1 MLGKHWS
8 FAIAAKGLPIAALL
22 LAAAIP
28 GRAQNPSADA
38 SVVSIVPKDG
48 LLHVGDDPRCASGAD
63 PECKW
68 TPRAGKAIN
77 VYGFNWLRYDFSLPE
92 ALRKTPQLAVL
103 VQDAPV
109 TYEVYANGHPIGGT
123 SNASLLSASS
133 YTRKVLTFPSSLA
146 PDGRLTLVLRCLPQ
160 GARSGIYGNQ
170 ISFRPYVVAPPALMP
185 GIMDEETLAYL
196 RAYATHYICFAA
208 VGFAAFVFLLL
219 FSVNTRLLEYLWL
232 GLSLAAVA
240 MLRIDEISH
249 IVHTGLPLW
258 LTSIIYAV
266 FNGTTPLV
274 LIEFV
279 FSFLKRPVP
288 KVFRLVQILGLT
300 TLYPL
305 LGLPIPAFLVT
316 FVNYGGPAAILVASL
331 AQLLVLPQCF
341 RSKMP
346 EMRWIGASLLFIT
359 VENSARMAVQLN
371 LPAPAQ
377 DVMWHG
383 LDIDVRG
390 IAYLLFAMVM
400 LVAMTFRLRRI
411 QNRNREIE
419 QELAAARSVQQIL
432 IPEEIPSV
440 PGLSVESAYLPAQQ
454 VGGDFFQ
461 VLPTADGGLLLVVG
475 DVSGKGLPA
484 AMLVSVLVGSIRS
497 TAEFTSDPAEL
508 LAHLNQRLIGRTKGG
523 GFSTAI
529 AALIPPDGR
538 VTIANAGHL
547 SPYLDGKEVELPNAL
562 PLGIVSGAK
571 YESSQIE
578 LRPGSRLTFYSDG
591 VVEAQN
597 ATGELFGFE
606 RGQQI
611 STQGAAAIVET
622 ARKFGQ
628 SDDITV
634 VVIERLAA
642 GAEPHA
648 EQIEPSLAPA

>member
-8 FAIAAKGLPIAALL
+8 FGIAATVLPLAALL
-22 LAAAIP
+22 FSVATP
-28 GRAQNPSADA
+28 GRAQTPDA
-38 SVVSIVPKDG
+38 NVVSIVPRDG
-48 LLHVGDDPRCASGAD
+48 LLHVGDDPRCATGFD

-68 TPRAGKAIN
+68 TPRAGKAIDL
-77 VYGFNWLRYDFSLPE
+77 YGFNWLRYDFSLPD

-123 SNASLLSASS
+123 SNTSLLSASS
-133 YTRKVLTFPSSLA
+133 YARKIFPFPSSLA

-170 ISFRPYVVAPPALMP
+170 ISFRPYVVAPPALMQ

-196 RAYATHYICFAA
+196 RAYATHYICFAG

-219 FSVNTRLLEYLWL
+219 FSVNTRLREYLWL

-240 MLRIDEISH
+240 MLRVDEISH

-258 LTSIIYAV
+258 ITSIIYAV
-266 FNGTTPLV
+266 FNGITPLL

-288 KVFRLVQILGLT
+288 KLFRIVQILGLVS
-300 TLYPL
+300 LYPL

-316 FVNYGGPAAILVASL
+316 FVNYGGPAAILLASL
-331 AQLLVLPQCF
+331 AQLLLLPQCF

-411 QNRNREIE
+411 QDRNREIE

-440 PGLSVESAYLPAQQ
+440 PGLAVESAYLPAQQ

-497 TAEFTSDPAEL
+497 TAEFTSAPAEL
-508 LAHLNQRLIGRTKGG
+508 LAHLNQRLIGRTKEG

-529 AALIPPDGR
+529 AALIPPHGP

-547 SPYLDGKEVELPNAL
+547 APYLDGKEVELPSAL
-562 PLGIVSGAK
+562 PLGIVSGTK
-571 YESSQIE
+571 YESSQIQ

-606 RGQQI
+606 RGQQM
-611 STQGAAAIVET
+611 STRPAAAIVEA
-622 ARKFGQ
+622 ARRFGQ

-634 VVIERLAA
+634 VTIERLAA
-642 GAEPHA
+642 TAEQLA

>member
-8 FAIAAKGLPIAALL
+8 FALAARALPIAALL
-22 LAAAIP
+22 FALVTP
-28 GRAQNPSADA
+28 GRAQNPIADA
-38 SVVSIVPKDG
+38 SVVSIVPRDG
-48 LLHVGDDPRCASGAD
+48 LLHVGDDPRCASGVD

-68 TPRAGKAIN
+68 TPRAHTAIN
-77 VYGFNWLRYDFSLPE
+77 IYGFNWLRYDLSLPE
-92 ALRKTPQLAVL
+92 ALRKAPQLAVL
-103 VQDAPV
+103 VQDHSV
-109 TYEVYANGHPIGGT
+109 FYEVYANGHLIGGT
-123 SNASLLSASS
+123 SNTNLLSASS
-133 YTRKVLTFPSSLA
+133 YPRKVFTFPSSLA
-146 PDGRLTLVLRCLPQ
+146 PDGRLTIVLRCLPQ
-160 GARSGIYGNQ
+160 GARSGVYGNQ
-170 ISFRPYVVAPPALMP
+170 INFLPYVVAPPALMQ
-185 GIMDEETLAYL
+185 GIVDEETLTYL
-196 RAYATHYICFAA
+196 RAYATHYFCFLA

-240 MLRIDEISH
+240 ILRIDEISH
-249 IVHTGLPLW
+249 VVHTGLPLW
-258 LTSIIYAV
+258 LTSIIYCV
-266 FNGTTPLV
+266 FNGVTPLV

-288 KVFRLVQILGLT
+288 KLFRIVQILGLVS
-300 TLYPL
+300 LYPL
-305 LGLPIPAFLVT
+305 LGLPIPAFLVN
-316 FVNYGGPAAILVASL
+316 FMNYGGPTAILLATL
-331 AQLLVLPQCF
+331 AQLLMLPMCF

-359 VENSARMAVQLN
+359 LENSARMAVQLN
-371 LPAPAQ
+371 LPAPPQ

-432 IPEEIPSV
+432 IPEEIPTV
-440 PGLSVESAYLPAQQ
+440 PGLAVESAYLPAQQ

-529 AALIPPDGR
+529 AALIPPDGP

-547 SPYLDGKEVELPNAL
+547 SPYLDGKEVELPKAL

-591 VVEAQN
+591 VVEAQS

-611 STQGAAAIVET
+611 STRSAAAIVEA

-634 VVIERLAA
+634 VIIERLAA

-648 EQIEPSLAPA
+648 ERIEPSLAPA

>member
-1 MLGKHWS
+1 
-8 FAIAAKGLPIAALL
+8 
-22 LAAAIP
+22 
-28 GRAQNPSADA
+28 
-38 SVVSIVPKDG
+38 
-48 LLHVGDDPRCASGAD
+48 
-63 PECKW
+63 
-68 TPRAGKAIN
+68 
-77 VYGFNWLRYDFSLPE
+77 
-92 ALRKTPQLAVL
+92 
-103 VQDAPV
+103 
-109 TYEVYANGHPIGGT
+109 
-123 SNASLLSASS
+123 
-133 YTRKVLTFPSSLA
+133 
-146 PDGRLTLVLRCLPQ
+146 
-160 GARSGIYGNQ
+160 
-170 ISFRPYVVAPPALMP
+170 
-185 GIMDEETLAYL
+185 
-196 RAYATHYICFAA
+196 
-208 VGFAAFVFLLL
+208 
-219 FSVNTRLLEYLWL
+219 LEYLWL
-232 GLSLAAVA
+232 GLSLATVA

-359 VENSARMAVQLN
+359 MENSARMAVQLN